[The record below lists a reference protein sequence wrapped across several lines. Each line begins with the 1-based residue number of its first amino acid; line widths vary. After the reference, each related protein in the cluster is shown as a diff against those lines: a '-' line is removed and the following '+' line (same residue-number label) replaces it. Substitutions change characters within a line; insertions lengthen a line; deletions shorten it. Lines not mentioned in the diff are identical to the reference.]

1 MRHIN
6 YLRYDADRHTTTLV
20 SAYPDVI
27 GLKPLVILES
37 WANAYGIGLSGSR
50 DAFRTGQAARQ
61 KLPVL
66 VDPFRQIYFFPTQ
79 SPKQA
84 TCLWINAAQ
93 IQSIKPDGL
102 GTRITFIDASELTL
116 PLGPRSIK
124 RQLNRIETMRQTIV
138 SKVLAEGLL
147 NPIRP

>member
-1 MRHIN
+1 MRHVN
-6 YLRYDADRHTTTLV
+6 YLRYDADRRATTLV

-27 GLKPLVILES
+27 GLKPVLILES
-37 WANAYGIGLSGSR
+37 WANAYGIGLAGSR
-50 DAFRTGQAARQ
+50 DAFRSGQVARQ

-79 SPKQA
+79 SPKHVE
-84 TCLWINAAQ
+84 CVWINAAL
-93 IQSIKPDGL
+93 IHAIKPDGL
-102 GTRITFIDASELTL
+102 GTRITFIDGSELTL
-116 PLGPRSIK
+116 ALGPRSIK

-147 NPIRP
+147 SQIHP